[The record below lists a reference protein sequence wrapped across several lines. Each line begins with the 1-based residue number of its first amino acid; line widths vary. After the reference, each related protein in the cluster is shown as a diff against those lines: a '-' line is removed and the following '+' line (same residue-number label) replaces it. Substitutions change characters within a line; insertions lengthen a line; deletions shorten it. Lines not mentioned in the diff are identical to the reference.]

1 MSYASAAGGH
11 PPVEHTTTGLNH
23 RKLLMWVFLSSDCL
37 FFGTLISTYLVY
49 RGQSVVGPYPADLLN
64 IPYTTVSAFVL
75 LMSSLTMVLALAA
88 IQRGDLRR
96 LRIWLL
102 TTVLLGC
109 VFLGGQVFEFTHFV
123 QHGLTIKTNLFGST
137 FFALT
142 GFHGLHVT
150 IGVIWLLSLVGA
162 SFRGAV
168 RQETS
173 LDVELAG
180 LYWHFV
186 DIVWIIIFTVV
197 YLLGTGTG

>member
-1 MSYASAAGGH
+1 MSYAPAAGH
-11 PPVEHTTTGLNH
+11 PPAEHTTTGLNH

-49 RGQSVVGPYPADLLN
+49 RGKSVVGPYPVDLLN

-75 LMSSLTMVLALAA
+75 LMSSLTMVLALSA
-88 IQRGDLRR
+88 IQRGDLRG
-96 LRIWLL
+96 LRIWLF

-123 QHGLTIKTNLFGST
+123 QHGLTVKTNLFGST

-150 IGVIWLLSLVGA
+150 VGVIWLLSLAGA